1 MPDLTNRTERERQLA
16 TALLLLFERHGRAI
30 QAVWPRAPDWKGM
43 ERDTHAALAAVL
55 AGTFTEAASG
65 MHGAPDARRWG
76 QAWADG
82 YASVLAGEIVATT
95 REDVASVSGTSPA
108 EEAAALAA
116 VIAALAMRAENIA
129 VTETTRAI
137 TSGERIAV
145 EQYEMSTG
153 TRFRPIWQTELDAR
167 TCDVCRPLDGTGE
180 EVFGRVA
187 PTGPPVHPRCRCY
200 LEWEVIAA

>member
-1 MPDLTNRTERERQLA
+1 MPDLPNRTERERQLA
-16 TALLLLFERHGRAI
+16 AALLLLFQQHGRAI
-30 QAVWPRAPDWKGM
+30 QEVWPSAPNWSRM
-43 ERDTHAALAAVL
+43 EQDTHAVLASVL
-55 AGTFTEAASG
+55 AGTFA
-65 MHGAPDARRWG
+65 DAGNEVYPEGYIGRWG

-82 YASVLAGEIVATT
+82 YAAVLAGEIVATT
-95 REDVASVSGTSPA
+95 REDVASVSGTSRA

-153 TRFRPIWQTELDAR
+153 NRLRPIWQTEHDAK
-167 TCDVCRPLDGTGE
+167 TCAVCRPLDGTGE
-180 EVFGRVA
+180 EVFGRVS

-200 LEWEVIAA
+200 LDWEVIAA

>member
-16 TALLLLFERHGRAI
+16 AALALLFQRQGEAI
-30 QAVWPRAPDWKGM
+30 KSAWPRAPDWSGM
-43 ERDTHAALAAVL
+43 EQDTHSVLASVL
-55 AGTFTEAASG
+55 AGTFTDAASG
-65 MHGAPDARRWG
+65 MHNATDARRWG

-153 TRFRPIWQTELDAR
+153 KRLRPIWQTELDAR
-167 TCDVCRPLDGTGE
+167 TCDVCRPLDGMGE

-187 PTGPPVHPRCRCY
+187 PTGPPVHPRCRCF